1 MTDRWQPE
9 PRARVVN
16 VNIMPIAID
25 TFLIRFST
33 PFRHLYI
40 WSRRFFG
47 NILASISTIFD
58 TIFDPF
64 SASLHVESSI
74 FRMHFD
80 VDFDIFLPDF
90 RSLFVSTLFWYD
102 FRPLFG
108 TFTYEVVDFSDAFL
122 RRFRHTFLTWV
133 WTPFQ
138 HFYIWSRRFFG
149 SILASISTL
158 FDTIFKNVRT
168 SQLAYSADATSPQH

>member
-1 MTDRWQPE
+1 M
-9 PRARVVN
+9 VN

-25 TFLIRFST
+25 TFLIRFSI

-58 TIFDPF
+58 MIFDPF

-80 VDFDIFLPDF
+80 VDFDIFFYQIFDP
-90 RSLFVSTLFWYD
+90 
-102 FRPLFG
+102 
-108 TFTYEVVDFSDAFL
+108 FS
-122 RRFRHTFLTWV
+122 FRHFFDTIFD
-133 WTPFQ
+133 PFSAPLHMKSLIFRM
-138 HFYIWSRRFFG
+138 HF
-149 SILASISTL
+149 ASISTQFFEMNVHSFSACL
-158 FDTIFKNVRT
+158 QLESSIFRIYFGIDFNT
-168 SQLAYSADATSPQH
+168 F

>member
-1 MTDRWQPE
+1 MSDRWQPE

-80 VDFDIFLPDF
+80 VDFDIFFTRFSIPF
-90 RSLFVSTLFWYD
+90 RFDTFLIRFST
-102 FRPLFG
+102 P
-108 TFTYEVVDFSDAFL
+108 
-122 RRFRHTFLTWV
+122 FRHL
-133 WTPFQ
+133 
-138 HFYIWSRRFFG
+138 YIWSRRFFG
-149 SILASISTL
+149 CIFASISTHF
-158 FDTIFKNVRT
+158 FDMSLDSFSALLHLESSIFRKYFGIDFNTFWYDFQKCPHVAAR
-168 SQLAYSADATSPQH
+168 L